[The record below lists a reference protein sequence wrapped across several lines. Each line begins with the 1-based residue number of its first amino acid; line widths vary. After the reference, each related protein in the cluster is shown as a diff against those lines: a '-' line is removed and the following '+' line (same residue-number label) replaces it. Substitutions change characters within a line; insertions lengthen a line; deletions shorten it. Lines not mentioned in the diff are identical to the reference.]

1 MALMQSKTEYS
12 RLYGDFRGA
21 DFSSDETLVNAARFP
36 YIVNM
41 YKDYFSGA
49 GQGIETIPGFRRRFT
64 ASDGARIYGIHSF
77 DTISGENLIV
87 VHAGTRLY
95 NCHSMKGE
103 TAEVIYSDMSTHD
116 SVSFV
121 FNNRLYLVDGKNY
134 IYFDGNKVEKV
145 ADEAYIPTTYINII
159 PSGEN
164 ANSGT
169 EYEQRNVLQPKFKHT
184 FIADGETVDFF
195 LNERELDSIDEVKV
209 YGQIVTN
216 YEVNTK
222 EGKVTFTEP
231 PKKPEDAKFE
241 EMYAG
246 VEITASKAVY
256 KASSATY
263 KTSDGGAQT
272 VVSYGETES
281 EAFIS
286 LISTAT
292 IACVFDNRV
301 FLSGFK
307 DRPNLLF
314 YCERASDGIADP
326 SYIGILDYIYDGVD
340 NIPITAMLP
349 IPSALLVLK
358 GDTKRDGVVY
368 YHTPYETGEHVIP
381 KIYPAEQGLAGI
393 GCLGAACNFLDD
405 PVFVSRL
412 GLEAISTSGMTAI
425 KYERAREH
433 RSSLVDSKLINVAKL
448 NEAKLCEWQGYLML
462 LVDGKIFMA
471 DSRQA
476 FANTLGIREYEWYY
490 LEDIGVYKGQYDE
503 FKYLT
508 EYPAVFLN
516 ADGSRI
522 PITVSYGGVDYTV
535 GVISDVKNG
544 TYPIENEKKRMLISD
559 GEYNGLSYMYAIVQ
573 EEENEELKKAFF
585 CDSTGAQTGGTFVP
599 AVTICSLFDRNAEG
613 VPHENVFFGTENG
626 VVCSFNFDMRTSN
639 DGLMPIDAYSF
650 DGRTIFSGC
659 ALKKDNCDVPHMTKT
674 TVKKSTVVKVKNFF
688 DLSAKV
694 RVLTN
699 ANRGSAVGELRSH
712 RFFDGIFNMMDFSD
726 FTFATDTTTIFALRE
741 KEKKWVE
748 KQYYIYSDEYKKPF
762 SLFYLA
768 YKYTIAGR
776 YKD

>member
-1 MALMQSKTEYS
+1 MALTHQKTEYT

-21 DFSSDETLVNAARFP
+21 DFSSDETMVSATRFP

-49 GQGIETIPGFRRRFT
+49 GQGIETIPGFRKRFT
-64 ASDGARIYGIHSF
+64 APGGDPIYGIHTF
-77 DTISGENLIV
+77 DDLAGNNAII
-87 VHAGTRLY
+87 VHAGTKLY
-95 NCHSMKGE
+95 NCGRMNDDE
-103 TAEVIYSDMSTHD
+103 TAKVICENMNEHD

-134 IYFDGNKVEKV
+134 IYYDGTDVKYVSI
-145 ADEAYIPTTYINII
+145 EAYIPTTYINII

-184 FIADGETVDFF
+184 FIADGSTTEFY
-195 LNERELDSIDEVKV
+195 LNERNLDSIDEVKV
-209 YGQIVTN
+209 YEKSLTEHED
-216 YEVNTK
+216 YEVDTTA
-222 EGKVTFTEP
+222 GKVTFTEP
-231 PKKPEDAKFE
+231 PQKPEDAKFE

-256 KASSATY
+256 KTSSATY

-272 VVSYGETES
+272 VVSYGETDS
-281 EAFIS
+281 KAFRS
-286 LISTAT
+286 LIATAT

-314 YCERASDGIADP
+314 YCERASNGIADP
-326 SYIGILDYIYDGVD
+326 SYIGILDYMYDGVD

-412 GLEAISTSGMTAI
+412 GLEAISTAGMTAI

-433 RSSLVDSKLINVAKL
+433 RSSLVDSMLINTPNLDK
-448 NEAKLCEWQGYLML
+448 AKLCEWQGYLML

-476 FANTLGIREYEWYY
+476 FTNTLGIREYEWYY
-490 LEDIGVYKGQYDE
+490 LEDIGVYDGQEREY
-503 FKYLT
+503 KYLS
-508 EYPAVFLN
+508 EYPGVLLN

-522 PITVSYGGVDYTV
+522 TITVNYDGADYTV
-535 GVISDVKNG
+535 GVISDIDG
-544 TYPIENEKKRMLISD
+544 DYPIENRLDIIEGKYEDIS
-559 GEYNGLSYMYAIVQ
+559 YLCAIVQ
-573 EEENEELKKAFF
+573 TDEGVRAFF
-585 CDSTGAQTGGTFVP
+585 CDETGAYIGGEFKP
-599 AVTICSLFDRNAEG
+599 AMTICAIIEKNENNT
-613 VPHENVFFGTENG
+613 PHENVFFGTTNG
-626 VVCSFNFDMRTSN
+626 VVCSFNFDKRIRD
-639 DGLMPIDAYSF
+639 DGLLPSEAYTF
-650 DGRTIFSGC
+650 DNRTIFSGC
-659 ALKKDNCDVPHMTKT
+659 VLKMDNCDAPHMTKT
-674 TVKKSTVVKVKNFF
+674 TVKKSTVVKVKNFYE
-688 DLSAKV
+688 LAAKV
-694 RVLTN
+694 RVITN
-699 ANRGSAVGELRSH
+699 RNKGSAVGELRAH
-712 RFFDGIFNMMDFSD
+712 RFLASLFSAMDFSD
-726 FTFATDTTTIFALRE
+726 FAFDGDNTTIFALKE

-748 KQYYIYSDEYKKPF
+748 KQYCVYSDEFRKPF

-768 YKYTIAGR
+768 YRYTITGK
-776 YKD
+776 YKN